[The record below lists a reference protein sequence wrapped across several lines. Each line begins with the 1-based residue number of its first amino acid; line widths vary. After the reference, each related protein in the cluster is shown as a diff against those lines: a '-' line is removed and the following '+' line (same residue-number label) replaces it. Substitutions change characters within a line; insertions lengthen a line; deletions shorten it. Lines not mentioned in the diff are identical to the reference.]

1 MRTAFFDRW
10 LQRHPQII
18 VADDPSANTF
28 FSSTTTGTHPDAI
41 FYVGPDLPPLHQ
53 TWQSFPPHPRL
64 AGHAVCMV
72 SWREYGPVRH
82 ERSIFFP
89 NYLVDPW
96 TEELGAH
103 LDDSFWNT
111 HWTSPQQV
119 SQWVNDLFEASMYA
133 AKAFLRPIK
142 LRTHVWWWSEA
153 VDDILNSGRQDALY
167 QIMKLRRNAY
177 AQSNEEAGISRI
189 WSLSRA
195 GLPRRQTMI
204 PPLSQPF
211 EATRHV
217 EMSQAF
223 FQHYFGPRATAPL
236 PSFPEGPLPFTD
248 LFTELDVFDAIK
260 GMPRRASPG
269 PSGMSVCMLEAL
281 VLKHPDS
288 FAQLANACLRWGFY
302 PELLKRSYVSMI
314 PKAKPYDPRT
324 PRAYRPICVEESL
337 AKLLEQMFTHYI
349 HRFTFPGSAYPMT
362 QHGGRPGVSVYT
374 AWHDLRND
382 LMEAD
387 QADKPWRAVITLDIQ
402 GYFDNVQLAAMNR
415 GLTRLGIPVSM
426 RRLLV
431 MFARDRQIAFSFNNA
446 HSQWF
451 RKPNYGIP
459 QGSPLSPILANI
471 AAAPLLAPHGDEPW
485 VRFYMDDGGIHV
497 AESTKIR
504 LMQSCRDTLDR
515 LHHDAVE
522 LEMSIDP
529 QSICFCA
536 FRCLYGSRGRR
547 VQDNIGA
554 LKWQNHQF
562 PNCRDIQWLGFT
574 LTPMRSFQPMV
585 KQRVI
590 AARSCLYTLHWLT
603 TRSHGVRT
611 RYLRLYYLNIIRSVA
626 LWGAPV
632 WCMHQPELANLL
644 YPIHQAAL
652 RYVGGFRLQT
662 PVALMESLLSIP
674 PIDQYAQM
682 YATRI
687 NVNIVAHRKYYSPL
701 HARYQ
706 AGLWPRGSVGPV
718 VRERNLD
725 AEPKQEV
732 LRCVHARQ
740 LPPVMLLSYEL
751 RWTTRPLRVSITTNE
766 HEFPPYIQLA
776 LRFPLY
782 VDVTAGLLISI
793 YRLLLHLQRN
803 VQLRMPHPVYIIFN
817 YAPLIIALTSSDNVV
832 HRHYLYMI
840 NLLIPALPFRI
851 VFIYAPLRL
860 YSSPFVSPEDYIDVP
875 LSTVTGARDYLRRYL
890 LAGWRRAM
898 RRWVQVHPATSNQ
911 YRQQRTGTPSFKP
924 ADLVFWSWPRAAEVR
939 YLMALANMSYTGRD
953 MHHYIP
959 QLPRECAV
967 CHETDDVDHRLLSCR
982 KFERA
987 RRQAFYRDVLTS
999 LAAVLDEE
1007 FAARNPEFF
1016 IDVFQPP

>member
-1 MRTAFFDRW
+1 MDSTPTLRVVSLNCGHSWPYLLTALHALEDRLDSIEWVIFALQEIPYGPVGRARSISDPKGIIQYGSLKLQQYQWYYPVSTRGEQPKVAFAVPKYLYVTAYPDVDMGPYGLHIALGSEEAPTHLYTFYFPPGDSHVASWPRNRAFWETFDPPPNSVICGDFNAHSEAWSTGRRRSAARDLLVRTAFFDRW

-72 SWREYGPVRH
+72 SWREYGPVRR

-337 AKLLEQMFTHYI
+337 AKLLERMFTHYI

-362 QHGGRPGVSVYT
+362 QHGGRPGV
-374 AWHDLRND
+374 
-382 LMEAD
+382 
-387 QADKPWRAVITLDIQ
+387 
-402 GYFDNVQLAAMNR
+402 
-415 GLTRLGIPVSM
+415 
-426 RRLLV
+426 
-431 MFARDRQIAFSFNNA
+431 
-446 HSQWF
+446 
-451 RKPNYGIP
+451 
-459 QGSPLSPILANI
+459 
-471 AAAPLLAPHGDEPW
+471 
-485 VRFYMDDGGIHV
+485 
-497 AESTKIR
+497 
-504 LMQSCRDTLDR
+504 
-515 LHHDAVE
+515 
-522 LEMSIDP
+522 
-529 QSICFCA
+529 
-536 FRCLYGSRGRR
+536 
-547 VQDNIGA
+547 
-554 LKWQNHQF
+554 
-562 PNCRDIQWLGFT
+562 
-574 LTPMRSFQPMV
+574 
-585 KQRVI
+585 
-590 AARSCLYTLHWLT
+590 
-603 TRSHGVRT
+603 
-611 RYLRLYYLNIIRSVA
+611 
-626 LWGAPV
+626 
-632 WCMHQPELANLL
+632 
-644 YPIHQAAL
+644 
-652 RYVGGFRLQT
+652 
-662 PVALMESLLSIP
+662 
-674 PIDQYAQM
+674 
-682 YATRI
+682 
-687 NVNIVAHRKYYSPL
+687 
-701 HARYQ
+701 
-706 AGLWPRGSVGPV
+706 
-718 VRERNLD
+718 
-725 AEPKQEV
+725 
-732 LRCVHARQ
+732 
-740 LPPVMLLSYEL
+740 
-751 RWTTRPLRVSITTNE
+751 
-766 HEFPPYIQLA
+766 
-776 LRFPLY
+776 
-782 VDVTAGLLISI
+782 
-793 YRLLLHLQRN
+793 
-803 VQLRMPHPVYIIFN
+803 
-817 YAPLIIALTSSDNVV
+817 
-832 HRHYLYMI
+832 
-840 NLLIPALPFRI
+840 
-851 VFIYAPLRL
+851 
-860 YSSPFVSPEDYIDVP
+860 
-875 LSTVTGARDYLRRYL
+875 
-890 LAGWRRAM
+890 
-898 RRWVQVHPATSNQ
+898 
-911 YRQQRTGTPSFKP
+911 
-924 ADLVFWSWPRAAEVR
+924 
-939 YLMALANMSYTGRD
+939 
-953 MHHYIP
+953 
-959 QLPRECAV
+959 
-967 CHETDDVDHRLLSCR
+967 
-982 KFERA
+982 
-987 RRQAFYRDVLTS
+987 
-999 LAAVLDEE
+999 
-1007 FAARNPEFF
+1007 
-1016 IDVFQPP
+1016 